1 MNHKKPVNKDQKDE
15 TKEMIEIYYKRIM
28 RILEY
33 YVLMCFI
40 LVTFIPLLSFSWVP
54 VFVQLIYFTGF
65 PLLIIIF
72 IISIFKDPIQNIL
85 AKILKK

>member
-1 MNHKKPVNKDQKDE
+1 MDHKKPVNQDQKDE

-40 LVTFIPLLSFSWVP
+40 LVTFIPLLNFSWVP
-54 VFVQLIYFTGF
+54 VFVRLIYFTGF

-72 IISIFKDPIQNIL
+72 IISIFKDPIQNML